1 MGSPQRR
8 SDTAR
13 WRRRLGPVL
22 GATIVAATMSACT
35 STTTTVASS
44 TKSTIP
50 SSAYSDT
57 TGIAP
62 TTVTVGNVST
72 LTAGLFEGA
81 AVGLKAY
88 AGYAN
93 SQGGVHGRK
102 ILVDSY
108 DDTFA
113 GAPNKQ
119 ATSEAIQKD
128 FAMVGSFSLQD
139 NFGGTVLAANP
150 QVPNVTVSLDTAT
163 ADLPNS
169 FSPSPAGNGWP
180 LGPLAY
186 FKNKFPDAIAHTGS
200 LVADQPSAITKWN
213 GERAAMEHLG
223 YHIVY
228 DSQFDITTTDFN
240 QYVISMRNA
249 GVKILFIEQM
259 PQNYAA
265 AVVKALNLQNFHPE
279 LVLGASTYSQEL
291 VPNSGGAAAIDGA
304 FLEQGYSLYLGED
317 AGSIPAVNTFLTW
330 VQNVSPGFK
339 PDLFTLFGWLSGE
352 LFAQALGSAGT
363 NPTRGSVLKALR
375 GVTSFSGGNLQGPGN
390 PAAKQPGNCYII
402 AHIVGGKFERLDTPP
417 INGPTHGY
425 RCDLPYFSPPS

>member
-1 MGSPQRR
+1 MGSIHDARGANRR
-8 SDTAR
+8 HGLFAAA
-13 WRRRLGPVL
+13 L
-22 GATIVAATMSACT
+22 GATMLAATMTACT
-35 STTTTVASS
+35 STATTAASS

-50 SSAYSDT
+50 ASAYHDT
-57 TGIAP
+57 TGITP
-62 TTVTVGNVST
+62 TSVTVGNVST

-81 AVGLKAY
+81 AVGTKAY
-88 AGYAN
+88 AAYVN
-93 SQGGVHGRK
+93 SQGGIHGRK
-102 ILVDSY
+102 MLVDSY
-108 DDTFA
+108 DDTYA

-119 ATSEAIQKD
+119 FTQEAIQKD

-169 FSPSPAGNGWP
+169 FSPSPAANGWP
-180 LGPLAY
+180 LGPLTY
-186 FKNKFPDAIAHTGS
+186 FKDKFPDAVAHAGA

-228 DSQFDITTTDFN
+228 DQQFDITTTDFN
-240 QYVISMRNA
+240 QYVIAMRNA

-265 AVVKALNLQNFHPE
+265 AVVKALNLQDFHPE

-291 VPNSGGAAAIDGA
+291 IPNAGGAAAIDGA
-304 FLEQGYSLYLGED
+304 FLEQGYALYLGED
-317 AGSIPAVNTFLTW
+317 AASIPAVNTFLTW

-352 LFAQALGSAGT
+352 LFAQALQSAGP

-375 GVTSFSGGNLQGPGN
+375 GVNSFTGGNLTGEVN
-390 PAAKQPGNCYII
+390 PAAKQPSNCYIL

-417 INGPTHGY
+417 IDGPTHGY
-425 RCDLPYFSPPS
+425 RCDLPYYSPPS